1 MTIRKFIKMTPVKNV
16 DKNKQSYKSR
26 VKHRLY
32 QYKRKTIK
40 KGLWLTNKQKESC
53 EITKN

>member
-1 MTIRKFIKMTPVKNV
+1 MTPVKNF

-32 QYKRKTIK
+32 QYKRKTIRSY
-40 KGLWLTNKQKESC
+40 GCRINKKESC